1 STRTLARRARV
12 CVICG
17 PMTYRGLGPLPH
29 LGATLLMSKLRRR
42 AVRFFV
48 AKIGRDDLGYLAS
61 LLEAGTIRSVIDR
74 TYPLE
79 QAPDALAY
87 LGEGHVPGKVVATV

>member
-1 STRTLARRARV
+1 
-12 CVICG
+12 
-17 PMTYRGLGPLPH
+17 MTYRGLGPLPH

-48 AKIGRDDLGYLAS
+48 AKIERDDLAYLAS
-61 LLEAGTIRSVIDR
+61 LLGAETIRSVVDR

-87 LGEGHVPGKVVATV
+87 LGEGHARGKVVVTV